1 MIKFSQILVPV
12 SGLAI
17 EDQAI
22 RLACEIARR
31 DKAKVLAV
39 NVMEIERALPLDVEQ
54 DAQIQRAEQI
64 LDHAQKTAKVV
75 GVAIETDLLQ
85 SRVAGPALVDEAN
98 ERRVD
103 LIVVG
108 LPFRKRLDAFHMG
121 ATTTYILKNAAS
133 AVWLCREAAPADK
146 KPGAEGI

>member
-22 RLACEIARR
+22 RLACDIARR

-75 GVAIETDLLQ
+75 GVAI
-85 SRVAGPALVDEAN
+85 
-98 ERRVD
+98 
-103 LIVVG
+103 
-108 LPFRKRLDAFHMG
+108 
-121 ATTTYILKNAAS
+121 
-133 AVWLCREAAPADK
+133 
-146 KPGAEGI
+146 